1 MANNSYCYYDS
12 SLSHQVAVMLPI
24 CTFILRILLAA
35 QVFACVQSELGIR
48 DLFIDSAS
56 LGPSQTYIDSQH

>member
-1 MANNSYCYYDS
+1 MFMVLIMAIMLYYYDS

-56 LGPSQTYIDSQH
+56 LGHKLI